1 MAFPT
6 AGGRQVKPFVEP
18 FPTLIPFS
26 APATTGLHGGISPL
40 FLLGRINSFC
50 RLVSIVADEPMA
62 QEVINKHENFTHI
75 YGHENV

>member
-26 APATTGLHGGISPL
+26 APATAGLHGGISPL

-62 QEVINKHENFTHI
+62 QEGINHHGKVTHKL
-75 YGHENV
+75 GCENV